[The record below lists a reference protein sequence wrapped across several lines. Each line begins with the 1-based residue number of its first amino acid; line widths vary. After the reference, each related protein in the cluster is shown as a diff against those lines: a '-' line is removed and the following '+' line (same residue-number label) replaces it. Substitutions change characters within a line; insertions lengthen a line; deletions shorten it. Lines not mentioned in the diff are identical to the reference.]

1 MSTHPSHET
10 RIDQLKKW
18 MPEAM
23 AIYQTK
29 PPVPAALLP
38 AVSVGRGIRGEP
50 LKARTSSPIVLW
62 REGED
67 WVIAWSGNALRGKSG
82 LHGQGAG

>member
-1 MSTHPSHET
+1 MRPGLN
-10 RIDQLKKW
+10 QLKKW

-38 AVSVGRGIRGEP
+38 A
-50 LKARTSSPIVLW
+50 L
-62 REGED
+62 
-67 WVIAWSGNALRGKSG
+67 
-82 LHGQGAG
+82 Q

>member
-38 AVSVGRGIRGEP
+38 AVAVE
-50 LKARTSSPIVLW
+50 LEAFVVSP
-62 REGED
+62 
-67 WVIAWSGNALRGKSG
+67 
-82 LHGQGAG
+82 